1 MSFDPV
7 SFALGAASGG
17 GGGGGG
23 GGLPIVNA
31 TQGEDA
37 LTLDI
42 TAGELYALMQNG
54 PVAIKTSMSD
64 DGYQGVRYDIISGAD
79 TDGAYYA
86 FMSFSGK
93 LASGLSSADTV
104 VFSTPK

>member
-17 GGGGGG
+17 GGGGGS
-23 GGLPIVNA
+23 GLPIVNA
-31 TQGEDA
+31 TQGEES

-54 PVAIKTSMSD
+54 PVATKTSMSD
-64 DGYQGVRYDIISGAD
+64 DSHQSVRYDIISDAG
-79 TDGAYYA
+79 TDGTYYA
-86 FMSFSGK
+86 FMSFSGESTSR
-93 LASGLSSADTV
+93 LASTDTV
-104 VFSTPK
+104 VFTQPM

>member
-17 GGGGGG
+17 GGGGGS
-23 GGLPIVNA
+23 GLPIVNA
-31 TQGEDA
+31 TEGEGT

-54 PVAIKTSMSD
+54 PVATETSMSD
-64 DGYQGVRYDIISGAD
+64 DSYQGVRYDIITDAG
-79 TDGAYYA
+79 TDGTFYA
-86 FMSFSGK
+86 FMSLGGQS
-93 LASGLSSADTV
+93 ASGFTSTDTV
-104 VFSTPK
+104 VFSQPK